1 MVECRGGQLGHA
13 VARVKGVQVMKSKSV
28 KVRGVFMSR
37 TYSVKVC
44 GSVWVAMYRNDS
56 PFYAESEGQLLEFL
70 QAECDRDPRG
80 GRCLNVGQLF
90 SK

>member
-1 MVECRGGQLGHA
+1 M
-13 VARVKGVQVMKSKSV
+13 MKSKSV

-37 TYSVKVC
+37 TYSVKVLN
-44 GSVWVAMYRNDS
+44 GAVWVASFRNDS

-70 QAECDRDPRG
+70 QAECDRDPNG